1 MKKILIALMAIVTL
15 SALVYAGATI
25 TVPEQQKELKVERIV
40 VDINGQSLG
49 VSVDLSGVD
58 TPLYVSDKTK
68 AYYGKILAPFV
79 SEILALELTA
89 QGYTVTGNTIDLD
102 TTGVTIVKGTEKKEV
117 EVDGEK
123 VTKEYDTILITVEK

>member
-1 MKKILIALMAIVTL
+1 MKKLIGIIAVSLVACI
-15 SALVYAGATI
+15 VYAGAVI
-25 TVPEQQKELKVERIV
+25 VVPEQTKELKVQRIV

-89 QGYTVTGNTIDLD
+89 QGY
-102 TTGVTIVKGTEKKEV
+102 
-117 EVDGEK
+117 K